1 MTWKA
6 GVDILSFG
14 ATKNGCM
21 AAEAVVVFDPET
33 AAELHYRRMRGGHL
47 WSKQRFLSAQLTAY
61 VTNDLWLDNADHA
74 NRLARKLGNG
84 LAAMQ
89 GFRLAAPVQINEVFV
104 DLPAGVADT
113 LRARGFLFHDWSA
126 AGPGGVRF
134 VTSFMTDEAD
144 VDAIL
149 QAAADQN

>member
-1 MTWKA
+1 MGKVA
-6 GVDILSFG
+6 
-14 ATKNGCM
+14 
-21 AAEAVVVFDPET
+21 
-33 AAELHYRRMRGGHL
+33 GHL

-61 VTNDLWLDNADHA
+61 VTNDLWLDNANHA

-104 DLPAGVADT
+104 DLPAGVAET

-134 VTSFMTDEAD
+134 VTSFMTEEAD

-149 QAAADQN
+149 EAAAEQE